1 MNQKQK
7 KLWPYIIVLC
17 INFYLLPFLA
27 QDTGTGM
34 LLMLCI
40 IPFIALI
47 AAVTYGIRNGFCIML
62 PIATLILFMPTIF
75 IHYNSSAWIY
85 GIVYGVIVLAGNWI
99 GRALNGNR

>member
-47 AAVTYGIRNGFCIML
+47 AAVTY
-62 PIATLILFMPTIF
+62 
-75 IHYNSSAWIY
+75 
-85 GIVYGVIVLAGNWI
+85 
-99 GRALNGNR
+99 